1 MRQSVIALNCFGH
14 VDEVEALVAFVAG
27 PEFSYITRR
36 RFQLLQ
42 AFLRPKTSAAES
54 PVHRRERTAHTRL

>member
-27 PEFSYITRR
+27 PEFSYIHY
-36 RFQLLQ
+36 
-42 AFLRPKTSAAES
+42 SAAFSTVASVSSTENLCGRIS
-54 PVHRRERTAHTRL
+54 RPPP